1 MKAISGK
8 DDLKGEAAF
17 WGNSIR
23 GCGAMFGF
31 KYRGNGKALRNLPI
45 GFQLLVL
52 IATITIVVLII
63 LYANYVKAAQ
73 VVEKKNSE
81 YHTEMIAQINRT
93 IAANSD
99 AVKRI
104 LLSMSY
110 NPRFIPQYLNE
121 TDPIKKY
128 TLYTQ
133 LVSYMADMKNMKD
146 GILDIA
152 LIGANGTTFSL
163 SGDVNAYL
171 PFIDEMSQS
180 KIVYFTGMHRL
191 KYTDSFI
198 VASPIYSMIDYKS
211 DSPMGKIW
219 VVVDA
224 KTILSS
230 PTNRVQMDGSKLY
243 ALDRN
248 GNVFYTNDADVK
260 TGASYA
266 EISSADHDN
275 KFLIQRGAIPDVG
288 GELIFKLP
296 KSELLSG
303 LEDIRKQSLLI
314 LFISL
319 LLLLI
324 PFSMVI
330 NNILRPLKKLMRF
343 MKDFKLGHL
352 RNLDK
357 RISLQGYAEIS
368 SMANDFN
375 RMLDEIDLLTK
386 QLLDSNTKL
395 YRAELVKKQSE
406 LAFLQSQ
413 INPHFLYNTLESIKG
428 LAVDEGSDKIF
439 NMVKAL
445 AFLFRYSI
453 KGTDIVTLQEEMTL
467 VTSHIHIQ
475 QIRFGDRFR
484 VTYNIPEQLL
494 ACKVPKMIL
503 QPLVENAIFHGIE
516 PRIDNGLLEVSVEQS
531 ANELVISIKDNGA
544 GIEEDELRALQ
555 AKLSIVQDLTKDE
568 RTNIGLINV
577 NNRIKLNYGDEFG
590 ITITSKVQVGTTTV
604 ITLPLKETS
613 DV

>member
-1 MKAISGK
+1 
-8 DDLKGEAAF
+8 
-17 WGNSIR
+17 
-23 GCGAMFGF
+23 
-31 KYRGNGKALRNLPI
+31 
-45 GFQLLVL
+45 
-52 IATITIVVLII
+52 
-63 LYANYVKAAQ
+63 
-73 VVEKKNSE
+73 
-81 YHTEMIAQINRT
+81 
-93 IAANSD
+93 
-99 AVKRI
+99 
-104 LLSMSY
+104 
-110 NPRFIPQYLNE
+110 
-121 TDPIKKY
+121 
-128 TLYTQ
+128 
-133 LVSYMADMKNMKD
+133 
-146 GILDIA
+146 
-152 LIGANGTTFSL
+152 
-163 SGDVNAYL
+163 
-171 PFIDEMSQS
+171 
-180 KIVYFTGMHRL
+180 
-191 KYTDSFI
+191 
-198 VASPIYSMIDYKS
+198 
-211 DSPMGKIW
+211 MGKIW